1 MPNMRRY
8 ITLLILSAATLLQ
21 AQTVKSVRLVEDAA
35 GNDRH
40 APSYEVTYEM
50 HIPQPRTD
58 YSYILLSAKTQN
70 LLYTHTHTHVSLE
83 K

>member
-40 APSYEVTYEM
+40 TPSYEVTYEM
-50 HIPQPRTD
+50 HI
-58 YSYILLSAKTQN
+58 YGAQN
-70 LLYTHTHTHVSLE
+70 EAYRRE
-83 K
+83 RG